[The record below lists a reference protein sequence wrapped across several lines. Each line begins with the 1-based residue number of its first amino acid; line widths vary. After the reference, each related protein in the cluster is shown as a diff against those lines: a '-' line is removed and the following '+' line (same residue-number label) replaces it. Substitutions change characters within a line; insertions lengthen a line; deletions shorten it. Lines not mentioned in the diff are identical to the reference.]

1 MEGGRFGKLG
11 SILVVTLMVLTAFA
25 VIISVQPSVQA
36 KQANV
41 QGVQF
46 LYRDVHVNV
55 KDLKYV
61 TGPNGGRYI
70 VGKGMR
76 ELTNLGDPAVP
87 VKIIS
92 FTLPAGAKNIRV
104 NLQNIW
110 MTSYGKLKISP
121 IPAPVLKSG
130 RAFPAKFSPPK
141 YNEKVYKFS
150 RYYPDK
156 NYDFTISKTMDKTI
170 VNVYI
175 YPVKYNPVTNEV
187 KVMTHAKVVV
197 SYSPGSLKSV
207 SAPIDVENIIITS
220 PQLKA
225 AAQRLADFHNSTG
238 VTSWVVTTS
247 WIAKNYQPAAN
258 PPVNGYANATTDPY
272 GLLGGQALPLEKN
285 MIIGYNYTLAKKII
299 AFLQNESYGGNVEY
313 ITIFGNAR
321 MVPPSYYWTDQ
332 YGYLLAY
339 YGYSDMYDAWIP
351 TDAFYAQPN
360 YNSTYFSYEP
370 QFFIG
375 RIPVNPLT
383 ANKVVDKIIYYAT
396 HKTGGIENVTLS
408 GGQVFET
415 PYFLGETGVLE
426 PLNNGWLDGA
436 KVTEYF
442 HTLRNYTYNNFIK
455 MMYNSDM
462 IIEITHG
469 SGFSFWHQNDEVS
482 AWDFSM
488 NSSYGSLPIYISG
501 SCLNGAWDEEMYPSE
516 FASGING
523 GTSIAEK
530 MLYAPDGIIAYYGAD
545 REAYGST
552 WAYFDNGTLVAPNDF
567 GDLITEDG
575 TVAGYF
581 LATHYYGYATLGMM
595 YYYALSLYNYWLGPY
610 LRMLDPWD
618 TGMNMNIWAR
628 SYFEYSLIGD
638 PALKVSGNGASYPSY
653 NVPSVIIPN
662 AVYNSNDVPI
672 ITRGKEVSVNIST
685 YSPTVKVELL
695 YLEHGYGSG
704 PWGAQPTYYDFILDM
719 KTLEPV
725 KTSNGVNNF
734 TYSFVPNREGTY
746 ILSVYS
752 ADGKNTRFYMSCG
765 SPMPPLSATERTNYN
780 GRAYNE
786 NIKST
791 APDVQ
796 VITLLDYGDVAFG
809 KTTNV
814 TAVVYNS
821 GNATA
826 TNITVH
832 FYLENYVLIFQEGNL
847 SHPLVWLGNATISS
861 LAPGEVAYVTIPWK
875 AVNLIPL
882 GMDPTNS
889 SVRWQYV
896 VASADVAGDI
906 NPYNN
911 AIWALFHVHLP
922 LDVWVQKVFIQKDP
936 VVGEPNS
943 ITFEITN
950 IGTSDTATSNVTVMD
965 YYSTIKTV
973 SVTLAPGQTKFITVP
988 WTPKVAGE
996 DMIEVVA
1003 NTPGDQNPRND
1014 VSFYYPNGYWSIAT
1028 FKVLSYDV
1036 EPVMAYQSND
1046 NINIDLYNFGPLASN
1061 GTKVDLWEMENVT
1074 DINIQS
1080 PHPYPNNYDNVW
1092 TITVPNATKIALHF
1106 NYLYVEP
1113 GWDYVY
1119 IYNSTGKLQVS
1130 YTGFYNDLWT
1140 PFISGSTVYVEL
1152 VSDESVNYTGFYI
1165 DAYSTGISHIGST
1178 QVGAIGSGD
1187 YITAIIS
1194 LGNTTA
1200 GVHYYKI
1207 STNTSGESA
1216 TLTTGGSSNNIIYQ
1230 TINVTDTIA
1239 PQIESFHL
1247 ANTITNDRSP
1257 QLNFTWYDEIY
1268 SGFSKVSV
1276 QIDGITIHARV
1287 IANGNS
1293 GNVIANVPF
1302 LLADGKHTVQITLVD
1317 NGGNKATKSWTFT
1330 VDATPPS
1337 LKITTSTNTPITY
1350 TSTFWIN
1357 GTTESGATVTINGV
1371 NVPVDPNGNFAY
1383 ETTLVNGENV
1393 FRVVA
1398 TDEAGNSATE
1408 IVTALYLPQIPE
1420 ILNAINAINSEISNL
1435 QSQVTTMKDEI
1446 SSLQGKIST
1455 IQGDISTIHSDINN
1469 IKSQLDTLNSRI
1481 NMLQNDLKE
1490 NVTALN
1496 KAIEELNTTLVNK
1509 IEQNIN
1515 NLQSQINYLK
1525 NQANDLQS
1533 NIQQINTNISD
1544 IQSKNNEQDKAI
1556 SSSDNIGYAGIV
1568 LGIIALIIAIV
1579 AVARK
1584 PKVPMQKEEKK
1595 ESTEENPSEE
1605 SEEDIDETE
1614 EGSEEEKE

>member
-1 MEGGRFGKLG
+1 MKGGRFGKLG
-11 SILVVTLMVLTAFA
+11 SILIVFLMVLTALA
-25 VIISVQPSVQA
+25 VIVSIPPSAEA
-36 KQANV
+36 KQANAQSV
-41 QGVQF
+41 HF
-46 LYRDVHVNV
+46 LYKDVHINI

-61 TGPNGGRYI
+61 TGPNGGKYI

-76 ELTNLGDPAVP
+76 ELRAPGDPALP
-87 VKIIS
+87 MKIVS
-92 FTLPAGAKNIRV
+92 FTLPAGAKDIRV
-104 NLQNIW
+104 NLQSMW
-110 MTSYGKLKISP
+110 TTSYGKMKVSP
-121 IPAPVLKSG
+121 VPAPVLKSG
-130 RAFPAKFSPPK
+130 RALPSKFSPPK
-141 YNEKVYKFS
+141 YNEKVYGSDK
-150 RYYPDK
+150 YYPER
-156 NYDFTISKTMDKTI
+156 NYDFTVSKTIDKTI
-170 VNVYI
+170 VNVYL

-187 KVMTHAKVVV
+187 KVITHAKVVV
-197 SYSPGSLKSV
+197 AYSVGTLKSG
-207 SAPIDVENIIITS
+207 SAPINVPNIIITS

-238 VTSWVVTTS
+238 LTSWVVTTS
-247 WIAKNYQPAAN
+247 WIAKNYQPAPN

-299 AFLQNESYGGNVEY
+299 AFLQNESYGSNVEY

-339 YGYSDMYDAWIP
+339 YGLSDMYDAWIP

-426 PLNNGWLDGA
+426 PLNYGWLDGA

-442 HTLRNYTYNNFIK
+442 HTLRNFTYNNFIK

-469 SGFSFWHQNDEVS
+469 SGYSFWHHNDEVS

-501 SCLNGAWDEEMYPSE
+501 SCLNGAWDEEVYPSE
-516 FASGING
+516 FALGING

-530 MLYAPDGIIAYYGAD
+530 MLYAPDGIIAYYGGD

-575 TVAGYF
+575 TVAGYSI
-581 LATHYYGYATLGMM
+581 AMKYYGYATLGMM
-595 YYYALSLYNYWLGPY
+595 YSFALSLYNYWIGPS

-653 NVPSVIIPN
+653 NVPSVEIPN
-662 AVYNSNDVPI
+662 AVYNSNDVPM

-685 YSPTVKVELL
+685 DSPTVKVELL

-719 KTLEPV
+719 KTLHPV
-725 KTSNGVNNF
+725 ATSNGVNNF
-734 TYSFVPNREGTY
+734 TYSFVPYREGTY

-765 SPMPPLSATERTNYN
+765 SPVPPLTISERSNYN
-780 GRAYNE
+780 GKAGT
-786 NIKST
+786 KT
-791 APDVQ
+791 TVTAAPDIQ
-796 VITLLDYGDVAFG
+796 VVTLLDYGDVAFG

-814 TAVVYNS
+814 TAVIYNS

-826 TNITVH
+826 TDITVH

-847 SHPLVWLGNATISS
+847 SHPLVWLGNATVSS

-896 VASADVAGDI
+896 VASANVSGDA
-906 NPYNN
+906 NPDNN
-911 AIWALFHVHLP
+911 AMWALFHVHLP

-950 IGTSDTATSNVTVMD
+950 IGTAETATSNVTVED
-965 YYSTIKTV
+965 YYGVIKTV
-973 SVTLAPGQTKFITVP
+973 TVTLAPGQTKFITVP

-996 DMIEVVA
+996 DEIAVMA
-1003 NTPGDQNPRND
+1003 NTSGDQNPRND
-1014 VSFYYPNGYWSIAT
+1014 ISFYYTNGYWSIAT

-1036 EPVMAYQSND
+1036 EPVMASQNND
-1046 NINIDLYNFGPLASN
+1046 NLNIELYNFGPLASN
-1061 GTKVDLWEMENVT
+1061 GTTVDLWEMENITTT
-1074 DINIQS
+1074 DIES

-1106 NYLYVEP
+1106 KYLYVEP

-1119 IYNSTGKLQVS
+1119 IYNSTGKLQIS

-1140 PFISGSTVYVEL
+1140 PFINGSTVYVEL

-1165 DAYSTGISHIGST
+1165 DAYATGISHIGRA
-1178 QVGAIGSGD
+1178 QVGSIGSGD
-1187 YITAIIS
+1187 YSMASIS

-1207 STNTSGESA
+1207 VTNTPGESA
-1216 TLTTGGSSNNIIYQ
+1216 TLTTGGASNDIIYQ
-1230 TINVTDTIA
+1230 TINVKDTIA

-1247 ANTITNDRSP
+1247 ANAITNDRSP
-1257 QLNFTWYDEIY
+1257 ELNFTWYDEIY
-1268 SGFSKVSV
+1268 SGFSEINV
-1276 QIDGITIHARV
+1276 QIDGITIPAT
-1287 IANGNS
+1287 ATTQGNS
-1293 GNVIANVPF
+1293 GNIVAKVPF
-1302 LLADGKHTVQITLVD
+1302 LLADGEHTVQITLVD
-1317 NGGNKATKSWTFT
+1317 NGGNKVTESWTFT
-1330 VDATPPS
+1330 VDATPPT
-1337 LKITTSTNTPITY
+1337 LKITSSINTPITY

-1357 GTTESGATVTINGV
+1357 GTTEPGATVTINGV
-1371 NVPVDPNGNFAY
+1371 NVPVDSNGNFEYKA
-1383 ETTLVNGENV
+1383 TLVNGENV
-1393 FRVVA
+1393 FIVKA
-1398 TDEAGNSATE
+1398 TDKAGNTATE
-1408 IVTALYLPQIPE
+1408 TVTALYLPQIPE
-1420 ILNAINAINSEISNL
+1420 ILNAINDINSEISNL
-1435 QSQVTTMKDEI
+1435 QSQITNMKDEI
-1446 SSLQGKIST
+1446 STIQEKISS
-1455 IQGDISTIHSDINN
+1455 IQGDISTINNNISN

-1481 NMLQNDLKE
+1481 NILQNELRN
-1490 NVTALN
+1490 NVTELN
-1496 KAIEELNTTLVNK
+1496 KAIQELNATLVNK

-1515 NLQSQINYLK
+1515 NLQNQINDLK
-1525 NQANDLQS
+1525 SQANELQGS
-1533 NIQQINTNISD
+1533 IQQINTNIND
-1544 IQSKNNEQDKAI
+1544 IQNKNNKQDKAI
-1556 SSSDNIGYAGIV
+1556 STSDNIGYAGIT

-1579 AVARK
+1579 AVGAAARK
-1584 PKVPMQKEEKK
+1584 PKTPIQKEEETK
-1595 ESTEENPSEE
+1595 ESVEE
-1605 SEEDIDETE
+1605 SEENNTEGNVE
-1614 EGSEEEKE
+1614 EGSEE

>member
-1 MEGGRFGKLG
+1 MKGGRFGKFG
-11 SILVVTLMVLTAFA
+11 SILVVVLMVLTALA
-25 VIISVQPSVQA
+25 VIISVQPSIQA
-36 KQANV
+36 KQVNS
-41 QGVQF
+41 QGIQF
-46 LYRDVHVNV
+46 LYKDVHINV

-61 TGPNGGRYI
+61 TGPNGEKYI

-76 ELTNLGDPAVP
+76 ELTLPGDPAVP

-104 NLQNIW
+104 NLQSPLI
-110 MTSYGKLKISP
+110 TSYGKMKVSP
-121 IPAPVLKSG
+121 APAPVLKSG
-130 RAFPAKFSPPK
+130 KTFPAKFSPPK
-141 YNEKVYKFS
+141 YNEKVYGSNKF
-150 RYYPDK
+150 YPEK
-156 NYDFTISKTMDKTI
+156 NYDFTVSKTMDKTI

-187 KVMTHAKVVV
+187 NVMTHAKVVV
-197 SYSPGSLKSV
+197 SYSAGTLKSG
-207 SAPIDVENIIITS
+207 SAPIDVPNIIITS

-225 AAQRLADFHNSTG
+225 AAQKLADFHNSTG

-299 AFLQNESYGGNVEY
+299 AFLQNESYGNNVEY

-339 YGYSDMYDAWIP
+339 YGLSDMYDAWIP

-370 QFFIG
+370 EFFIG

-396 HKTGGIENVTLS
+396 HKTAGIENVTLS

-426 PLNNGWLDGA
+426 PLNMGWLDGA
-436 KVTEYF
+436 KITEYF

-469 SGFSFWHQNDEVS
+469 SGFSFWHHNDEVS

-501 SCLNGAWDEEMYPSE
+501 SCLNGAWDEEVYPSE

-530 MLYAPDGIIAYYGAD
+530 MLYAPDGIIAYYGGD

-552 WAYFDNGTLVAPNDF
+552 YAYFDNGTLVAPNDF

-581 LATHYYGYATLGMM
+581 LAMHYYGYATLGMM
-595 YYYALSLYNYWLGPY
+595 YSFALSLYNYWLGPY

-628 SYFEYSLIGD
+628 SYFEYSLLGD
-638 PALKVSGNGASYPSY
+638 PALVVSGNGASYPSY
-653 NVPSVIIPN
+653 NAPNVIIPN
-662 AVYNSNDVPI
+662 AVYNSNDEPV
-672 ITRGKEVSVNIST
+672 ITRGEEVSVNIST
-685 YSPTVKVELL
+685 DSPTVKVELL

-719 KTLEPV
+719 KTLHPV
-725 KTSNGVNNF
+725 ATRNGINNF
-734 TYSFVPNREGTY
+734 TYSFVPHREGTY

-765 SPMPPLSATERTNYN
+765 SPAPPLSVSEKEANYN
-780 GRAYNE
+780 GRTSSY
-786 NIKST
+786 ST
-791 APDVQ
+791 GGPAPDVQ
-796 VITLLDYGDVAFG
+796 VVTLLDYGDVAFG

-814 TAVVYNS
+814 TAVLYNS

-847 SHPLVWLGNATISS
+847 SHPLVWLGNATVSS

-896 VASADVAGDI
+896 VASADVAGDS
-906 NPYNN
+906 NPDNN
-911 AIWALFHVHLP
+911 AMWALFHVHLP

-973 SVTLAPGQTKFITVP
+973 SVTLAPGETKFITVP
-988 WTPKVAGE
+988 WIPQVAGE
-996 DMIEVVA
+996 DIIEVVA

-1046 NINIDLYNFGPLASN
+1046 NLNVELYNFGPLASK
-1061 GTKVDLWEMENVT
+1061 GTTVDLWEIENVNT
-1074 DINIQS
+1074 IDVES

-1092 TITVPNATKIALHF
+1092 TITVPNATKISLHF

-1119 IYNSTGKLQVS
+1119 IYNSTGKLQIS

-1140 PFISGSTVYVEL
+1140 PFINGSTVYVEL

-1165 DAYSTGISHIGST
+1165 DAYATGISQINSV
-1178 QVGAIGSGD
+1178 QIGAIASGN
-1187 YITAIIS
+1187 YVTASVS

-1207 STNTSGESA
+1207 VTNTPGESA
-1216 TLTTGGSSNNIIYQ
+1216 TLTTGGATNDIIYQ
-1230 TINVTDTIA
+1230 TINVKDTIA

-1247 ANTITNDRSP
+1247 ANSITNDRSP
-1257 QLNFTWYDEIY
+1257 ALNFTWYDEIY
-1268 SGFSKVSV
+1268 SGFSDVNV
-1276 QIDGITIHARV
+1276 QIDGITIPASV

-1293 GNVIANVPF
+1293 GNVVANVPF

-1317 NGGNKATKSWTFT
+1317 NGGNKVTESWTFT
-1330 VDATPPS
+1330 VDATPPT
-1337 LKITTSTNTPITY
+1337 LEITSSTNTPITY

-1357 GTTESGATVTINGV
+1357 GTTEPGAKVTINGV
-1371 NVPVDPNGNFAY
+1371 NVPVDSNGNFAY

-1393 FRVVA
+1393 FIVKA
-1398 TDEAGNSATE
+1398 TDEAGNTATE
-1408 IVTALYLPQIPE
+1408 TVTALYLPQIPE
-1420 ILNAINAINSEISNL
+1420 ILNAINNLNSEISNL
-1435 QSQVTTMKDEI
+1435 QSQITSMKDEI
-1446 SSLQGKIST
+1446 SDIQGKISN
-1455 IQGDISTIHSDINN
+1455 IQGDISAINNDINAM
-1469 IKSQLDTLNSRI
+1469 KSQLNTLNSRI
-1481 NMLQNDLKE
+1481 NMLQNELKD

-1496 KAIEELNTTLVNK
+1496 KAIQELNTTLVNK
-1509 IEQNIN
+1509 IEQNIDD
-1515 NLQSQINYLK
+1515 LQSQINDLK
-1525 NQANDLQS
+1525 DQANDLQS
-1533 NIQQINTNISD
+1533 NIQQINSNISN
-1544 IQSKNNEQDKAI
+1544 INEKNKKQDNSINSA
-1556 SSSDNIGYAGIV
+1556 NAIGYAGLSIGIV
-1568 LGIIALIIAIV
+1568 AIIIAIV
-1579 AVARK
+1579 AVAAAARK
-1584 PKVPMQKEEKK
+1584 NRGKKEAPEENKEEIE
-1595 ESTEENPSEE
+1595 ESTE
-1605 SEEDIDETE
+1605 ETE